1 MLIDSISKLLKIDG
15 LIDSVKK
22 YIETRIEILKI
33 EIQEDVSKAIAVG
46 LIFLLIG
53 AGLGLFIFFI
63 SLSAA
68 MLLGEYVGYFAGFAI
83 VAGFYLVIA
92 LIIFLL
98 RERFIS
104 KIEENVLS
112 GFKSRRK
119 K

>member
-1 MLIDSISKLLKIDG
+1 MLIDSISKILKIDG

-22 YIETRIEILKI
+22 YIETRIGLLKI
-33 EIQEDVSKAIAVG
+33 EIQEDIAKAIAYG

-53 AGLGLFIFFI
+53 TAAGFFVFFI

-83 VAGFYLVIA
+83 VAGVYLLFA
-92 LIIFLL
+92 LIIFLMRDKL
-98 RERFIS
+98 IA
-104 KIEENVLS
+104 KIEENVSS
-112 GFKSRRK
+112 GFKKRK